1 MELKSIQCIY
11 GTQKLGGEIKL
22 SPRTGRPTDAL
33 KNHDLKV
40 RVDDKL
46 YDRLLRYADDNNITK
61 AEAIRRVLDEHLPK
75 N

>member
-1 MELKSIQCIY
+1 MELKSW
-11 GTQKLGGEIKL
+11 EV
-22 SPRTGRPTDAL
+22 

-46 YDRLLRYADDNNITK
+46 YDRLLKYADDNNITK

>member
-1 MELKSIQCIY
+1 M
-11 GTQKLGGEIKL
+11 

-33 KNHDLKV
+33 KNHDLKA
-40 RVDDKL
+40 RVDDKH
-46 YDRLLRYADDNNITK
+46 YDRLLKYADDNNITK

>member
-1 MELKSIQCIY
+1 M
-11 GTQKLGGEIKL
+11 GGEIKL
-22 SPRTGRPTDAL
+22 SPRTGRPTDAR

-61 AEAIRRVLDEHLPK
+61 AEAIRRVLDEYLPK
-75 N
+75 K

>member
-1 MELKSIQCIY
+1 M
-11 GTQKLGGEIKL
+11 GGEIKL

-46 YDRLLRYADDNNITK
+46 YDRLIRYAEAENMTK
-61 AEAIRRVLDEHLPK
+61 AEAIRHVLETYLP
-75 N
+75 NN

>member
-1 MELKSIQCIY
+1 M
-11 GTQKLGGEIKL
+11 

-75 N
+75 NYKFKLENIL

>member
-1 MELKSIQCIY
+1 M
-11 GTQKLGGEIKL
+11 

-33 KNHDLKV
+33 KNHDLKG

-46 YDRLLRYADDNNITK
+46 YDRLLKYADDNNITK
-61 AEAIRRVLDEHLPK
+61 AEAIRRVLDVHLPK

>member
-1 MELKSIQCIY
+1 M
-11 GTQKLGGEIKL
+11 GGEIKL

-33 KNHDLKV
+33 KNHDLK
-40 RVDDKL
+40 L
-46 YDRLLRYADDNNITK
+46 YDRLLKYADDNNITK

>member
-1 MELKSIQCIY
+1 M
-11 GTQKLGGEIKL
+11 

-33 KNHDLKV
+33 KSHDLKV

-61 AEAIRRVLDEHLPK
+61 AEAIRRVLDEYLPK
-75 N
+75 K